1 VLKQCAN
8 FYNNIATQMIPSQK
22 PMMLADAI
30 EFEQVGSC
38 LNALLQVWLSHML
51 KLHEATH
58 ASCLWL
64 AFRGLL
70 SPGSITMMQ
79 VHACPLPPSFLAPQ
93 TLLNPKDS
101 QGRDITWQS
110 VSGLDGYVRRLHA
123 VAERLADKNRS
134 LRACHAAL
142 SRRVLELMSTDLVL
156 HKDRCSQQPP
166 GPVLACAEWCSLN
179 HHSSCQQPSQ

>member
-1 VLKQCAN
+1 
-8 FYNNIATQMIPSQK
+8 
-22 PMMLADAI
+22 MLH
-30 EFEQVGSC
+30 C
-38 LNALLQVWLSHML
+38 
-51 KLHEATH
+51 
-58 ASCLWL
+58 
-64 AFRGLL
+64 
-70 SPGSITMMQ
+70 SPI
-79 VHACPLPPSFLAPQ
+79 CLPPPQ

-156 HKDRCSQQPP
+156 HKDRWGLVPTQGGDVHIC
-166 GPVLACAEWCSLN
+166 G
-179 HHSSCQQPSQ
+179 